1 LGEKRFRTKWYLYA
15 FASRLASVACQSV
28 RLFCSSWHLPAVE
41 PRGRGGAWEPERPVG
56 PQRLA
61 RGGHALGRV
70 RPAPRPRKRDHRGSA
85 RRRRRTARPDATSS
99 AAEKQTARCQRTAG
113 GARHGRSRCSGAGG
127 ARAMA
132 YLGWRLHAAN
142 EPTDRAMG
150 ARRAKEKA
158 IGSRERRRA
167 SSVRALSCRALSAW
181 SFSG

>member
-1 LGEKRFRTKWYLYA
+1 MEKNSERNGTSTPSPVDWRQRHANL
-15 FASRLASVACQSV
+15 RD
-28 RLFCSSWHLPAVE
+28 LFCSSWHLPAVE
-41 PRGRGGAWEPERPVG
+41 PRGRGGAWEPDRPVG

-70 RPAPRPRKRDHRGSA
+70 RSAPRPRKRDHRGSA
-85 RRRRRTARPDATSS
+85 RRRRRRTARPNATSS
-99 AAEKQTARCQRTAG
+99 AAEKQTARCKRTAG

-150 ARRAKEKA
+150 TGAKE
-158 IGSRERRRA
+158 
-167 SSVRALSCRALSAW
+167 
-181 SFSG
+181 